1 MNMPQLRKKV
11 RFSFEGK
18 NLSLFELKAMILEG
32 EIFFKIEKLNQSLK
46 KLDVEDKSILLMKY
60 QDEFSIKD
68 IASTF

>member
-32 EIFFKIEKLNQSLK
+32 ESFFKIEKQNEHQAFNKTIPNRVLQ
-46 KLDVEDKSILLMKY
+46 
-60 QDEFSIKD
+60 
-68 IASTF
+68 